1 MESNEKGLYF
11 SARIDTSRLQSDAEK
26 ASNILSNIDKQ
37 ASQESNRI
45 QELLSNVPVVN
56 IDIATNAPSTLSAI
70 AIAFEEIDKVT
81 DANKAAII
89 ELTAEYDRL
98 QEQKSIAEKAGNKDE
113 YIAIEK
119 ESEAIRANI
128 DLRKKINEETANL
141 ADNLLAI
148 EQNLQS
154 EATATQ
160 SAIESTNEALAVTD
174 NQASQTSNR
183 IKELLANVP
192 VVTLN
197 VETNA
202 PKTLDEIE
210 VAFLEVDQVV
220 DTNKAAIKELSIE
233 YDRLVAQK
241 NILSKTGTKDEY
253 LAIKKE
259 TEEVRAN
266 INLRKRAIEQAE
278 ATADSLLKVEQRLQK
293 EAEATQKASDKT
305 QSLRTQIKAL
315 SMQMAEFIA
324 NGGDEKSAEY
334 VKMTQEL
341 GRLMDIRGDIA
352 KQGSV
357 FANDE
362 AQIAGVIK
370 GIGGLTG
377 AFTAAQGA
385 MSLFVGENENLQK
398 VMLKV
403 QSLMSIT
410 MGLQQV
416 QQALNKDSEFR
427 LVTINGLKRWYNKVV
442 AEGNVLQATE
452 TAETIKNTAAK
463 EINTA
468 AEARNATAK
477 QASSNGSKEVI
488 AMQNLDTA
496 SKATNAAAAS
506 AGTVANFTLAGAFRA
521 VGAAIRA
528 IPVWGWI
535 AAAIGAIVAVVGT
548 LAAKANAAKKAAN
561 DAFNAAVKK
570 QEDFNK
576 AIADKV
582 SEQITIYNKLKRE
595 YTALGNNFKA
605 QKKYIKDNQ
614 DAFHSLGVAINGVND
629 ANKYLIQNSSSVV
642 AALMA
647 QAKAAA
653 AFDMLKEKQ
662 KELIQTQLKPLKVKN
677 IKPDYELEQ
686 DVDRFGNIILTKSKK
701 VKNSGYLSK
710 VLAEQKRVAKAKK
723 AEEDKKKKEMQDI
736 VKVAASATTEAEE
749 QFKKIGVKKY
759 DKNADKKTKSGKSD
773 AQKLAD
779 EMAER
784 AKLSKEYLK
793 RIAEQEKEDK
803 LDLRQKNIDLEK
815 DGFEKEK
822 KQIELNYDRLILSI
836 EKKRKE
842 MLSALEE
849 DKLREWKNKNPKA
862 TKEQEE
868 KYRLTLNLDTKN
880 LSAEQQNVL
889 KEFEKVAIE
898 SKEKAEKD
906 LQDKLLKEFE
916 TYQVQR
922 TRINEEYDKK
932 RKELDALPVDVA
944 TKEQAISALE
954 TKRKEALKRVNDE
967 EVSKLKETSS
977 LFVELFE
984 DAGEKSTKEIE
995 RTIAKTSELL
1005 SYLKNTSSEDITPNF
1020 GFTSEQ
1026 LKALKASPEKIQEIT
1041 KQFNG
1046 LKKEALKSNP
1056 FKQLASDVK
1065 ELFAKGD
1072 KDKGLEEKLKK
1083 VGRSAAA
1090 SAELIGGMANK
1101 LGDLFEAA
1109 GNENLAD
1116 MMRGVTDAM
1125 NSASN
1130 IAQGFAQGGIFGGV
1144 QAIASETIG
1153 WITKAFQAGREHAE
1167 ALKKIRQETIAQQR
1181 SYNLALHA
1189 QNLEFERAN
1198 TIFGNLDYKKAIN
1211 SVSAMKNAYS
1221 DYASAVEGT
1230 IEQQRKFSRLQVP
1243 KDPLGLM
1250 RFAQDLEVNK
1260 KLKGFGNDL
1269 KKAYAGLADI
1279 GIKTGHRKGG
1289 IFRKGR
1295 DIYGSLL
1302 DAYPELIDA
1311 SGKFNKTLAESI
1323 INTREFQDGGK
1334 ETLQYIVDLYNKAEE
1349 ASKQVKEYLTGIFG
1363 DLGNSMSDALV
1374 NAFKNGTSAAEDFNK
1389 SVQKMLESFGKQ
1401 MIFSTMFSGI
1411 IEQANTRM
1419 QDVMKDLTL
1428 NEESKF
1434 KEYVNILDTMT
1445 TGILSQ
1451 QGNYNNLMQRYQ
1463 EMAAKKGFNLFSDE
1477 ANRTGANKGI
1487 ATASQDSVNEL
1498 NGRMTA
1504 VQGHTY
1510 SISENTK
1517 ILVSNTTA
1525 LLKAVMHIESE
1536 TDGMRERL
1544 VKIESNSNQIKN
1556 SLNDIAIKGVKMV

>member
-37 ASQESNRI
+37 ASQEGNRI
-45 QELLSNVPVVN
+45 KELLSNVPVVN
-56 IDIATNAPSTLSAI
+56 IDIATNAPTTLSAV
-70 AIAFEEIDKVT
+70 AAAFDEIDRVT
-81 DANKAAII
+81 
-89 ELTAEYDRL
+89 
-98 QEQKSIAEKAGNKDE
+98 
-113 YIAIEK
+113 
-119 ESEAIRANI
+119 
-128 DLRKKINEETANL
+128 
-141 ADNLLAI
+141 
-148 EQNLQS
+148 
-154 EATATQ
+154 
-160 SAIESTNEALAVTD
+160 
-174 NQASQTSNR
+174 
-183 IKELLANVP
+183 
-192 VVTLN
+192 
-197 VETNA
+197 
-202 PKTLDEIE
+202 
-210 VAFLEVDQVV
+210 
-220 DTNKAAIKELSIE
+220 DTNKAAIRELSSE
-233 YDRLVAQK
+233 YERLSAKKNVVA
-241 NILSKTGTKDEY
+241 KTGTKDEY
-253 LAIKKE
+253 NAIKNE
-259 TEEVRAN
+259 TIAIREN
-266 INLRKRAIEQAE
+266 INLRQKVNEQA
-278 ATADSLLKVEQRLQK
+278 AVLADDLLKVEQKLQK
-293 EAEATQKASDKT
+293 EAEATQKASEKT

-995 RTIAKTSELL
+995 RIIAKTSELL
-1005 SYLKNTSSEDITPNF
+1005 SYLKNTSSEDITPKF
-1020 GFTSEQ
+1020 GFTAEQ
-1026 LKALKASPEKIQEIT
+1026 LKTLKASPEKLQELT

-1065 ELFAKGD
+1065 ELFSKDD

-1090 SAELIGGMANK
+1090 SAELIGGMTNK

-1153 WITKAFQAGREHAE
+1153 WMTKAFQAGREHAE

-1189 QNLEFERAN
+1189 QNLEFERAS

-1221 DYASAVEGT
+1221 DYASAIEGT
-1230 IEQQRKFSRLQVP
+1230 IEQQRKFSRLHIP

-1269 KKAYAGLADI
+1269 KKTFAGLADI

-1451 QGNYNNLMQRYQ
+1451 QGNYNALMQRYQ

>member
-37 ASQESNRI
+37 ASQEGNRI
-45 QELLSNVPVVN
+45 KELLSNVPVVN
-56 IDIATNAPSTLSAI
+56 IDIATNAPTTLSAV
-70 AIAFEEIDKVT
+70 AAAFDEIDRVT
-81 DANKAAII
+81 
-89 ELTAEYDRL
+89 
-98 QEQKSIAEKAGNKDE
+98 
-113 YIAIEK
+113 
-119 ESEAIRANI
+119 
-128 DLRKKINEETANL
+128 
-141 ADNLLAI
+141 
-148 EQNLQS
+148 
-154 EATATQ
+154 
-160 SAIESTNEALAVTD
+160 
-174 NQASQTSNR
+174 
-183 IKELLANVP
+183 
-192 VVTLN
+192 
-197 VETNA
+197 
-202 PKTLDEIE
+202 
-210 VAFLEVDQVV
+210 
-220 DTNKAAIKELSIE
+220 DTNKAAIRELSSE
-233 YDRLVAQK
+233 YERLSAKKNVVA
-241 NILSKTGTKDEY
+241 KTGTKDEY
-253 LAIKKE
+253 NAIKNE
-259 TEEVRAN
+259 TIAIREN
-266 INLRKRAIEQAE
+266 INLRQKVNEQA
-278 ATADSLLKVEQRLQK
+278 AVLADDLLKVEQKLQK
-293 EAEATQKASDKT
+293 EAEATQKASEKT

-427 LVTINGLKRWYNKVV
+427 LVTINGLKRWYNKIV

-535 AAAIGAIVAVVGT
+535 AAAIAAVVAVVGT

-570 QEDFNK
+570 QEEFNK

-701 VKNSGYLSK
+701 VKNSGYTQK
-710 VLAEQKRVAKAKK
+710 VLAEQQRAAKAKK
-723 AEEDKKKKEMQDI
+723 AEEDKKKKEMQDL
-736 VKVAASATTEAEE
+736 VKVASEAATEVEK
-749 QFKKIGVKKY
+749 QFKKVGVKKY

-793 RIAEQEKEDK
+793 RLAEQEKEDK
-803 LDLRQKNIDLEK
+803 LELRQKNIDLEK
-815 DGFEKEK
+815 DSFEKEK

-862 TKEQEE
+862 TKEEEE

-880 LSAEQQNVL
+880 LSAEQQNIL
-889 KEFEKVAIE
+889 KEYEKVAVE

-995 RTIAKTSELL
+995 RIIAKTSELL
-1005 SYLKNTSSEDITPNF
+1005 SYLKNTSSEDITPKF
-1020 GFTSEQ
+1020 GFTAEQ
-1026 LKALKASPEKIQEIT
+1026 LKTLKASPEKLQELT
-1041 KQFNG
+1041 KQLNG

-1065 ELFAKGD
+1065 ELFSKDD
-1072 KDKGLEEKLKK
+1072 KDKGLEERLKK

-1153 WITKAFQAGREHAE
+1153 WITKAFQAGKEHAE

-1211 SVSAMKNAYS
+1211 SVSTMRGAYS
-1221 DYASAVEGT
+1221 DYASAIEGT
-1230 IEQQRKFSRLQVP
+1230 IEQQRKFSRLHIP

-1269 KKAYAGLADI
+1269 KKTFAGLADI
-1279 GIKTGHRKGG
+1279 GIKTGHQKGG

-1451 QGNYNNLMQRYQ
+1451 QGNYNALMQRYQ

-1517 ILVSNTTA
+1517 ILVGNTTA

>member
-1 MESNEKGLYF
+1 METNEKGLFF
-11 SARIDTSRLQSDAEK
+11 SARIDTSRLQADAEK
-26 ASNILSNIDKQ
+26 ASGILSNIDKQ
-37 ASQESNRI
+37 ASQEGNKI
-45 QELLSNVPVVN
+45 KELLSNVPVVN
-56 IDIATNAPSTLSAI
+56 IDIATNAPTTLSAV
-70 AIAFEEIDKVT
+70 AAAFEEIDRVT
-81 DANKAAII
+81 
-89 ELTAEYDRL
+89 
-98 QEQKSIAEKAGNKDE
+98 
-113 YIAIEK
+113 
-119 ESEAIRANI
+119 
-128 DLRKKINEETANL
+128 
-141 ADNLLAI
+141 
-148 EQNLQS
+148 
-154 EATATQ
+154 
-160 SAIESTNEALAVTD
+160 
-174 NQASQTSNR
+174 
-183 IKELLANVP
+183 
-192 VVTLN
+192 
-197 VETNA
+197 
-202 PKTLDEIE
+202 
-210 VAFLEVDQVV
+210 
-220 DTNKAAIKELSIE
+220 DTNKAAIRELSSE
-233 YDRLVAQK
+233 YERLSAKKNVVA
-241 NILSKTGTKDEY
+241 KTGTKDEY
-253 LAIKKE
+253 NAIKNE
-259 TEEVRAN
+259 TIAIREN
-266 INLRKRAIEQAE
+266 INLRQKVNEQA
-278 ATADSLLKVEQRLQK
+278 AVLADDLLKVEQKLQK

-385 MSLFVGENENLQK
+385 ASLFVGENENLQK

-442 AEGNVLQATE
+442 AEGNVVQAVE

-535 AAAIGAIVAVVGT
+535 AAAIAAVVAVVGT

-582 SEQITIYNKLKRE
+582 SEQITLYNKLKRE

-653 AFDMLKEKQ
+653 AFDMLKDKQ
-662 KELIQTQLKPLKVKN
+662 KELIQIQLKPVKVKN
-677 IKPDYELEQ
+677 IRPEYELEQ
-686 DVDRFGNIILTKSKK
+686 DVDRFGNIFLKEGKK
-701 VKNSGYLSK
+701 VKNSGYTQK
-710 VLAEQKRVAKAKK
+710 VLAEQQRAAKAKK
-723 AEEDKKKKEMQDI
+723 AEEDKKKKEMQDL
-736 VKVAASATTEAEE
+736 VKVASEAATEVEK
-749 QFKKIGVKKY
+749 QFKKVGVKKY

-793 RIAEQEKEDK
+793 RVAEQEKEDK
-803 LDLRQKNIDLEK
+803 LELRQKNIDLEK
-815 DGFEKEK
+815 DSFEKEK
-822 KQIELNYDRLILSI
+822 KQIELNYDRLTLSI

-880 LSAEQQNVL
+880 LSSEQQNIL
-889 KEFEKVAIE
+889 KEYEKVAIE

-916 TYQVQR
+916 TYQIQR

-995 RTIAKTSELL
+995 RIIAKTSELL
-1005 SYLKNTSSEDITPNF
+1005 SYLKNTSSEDITPKF
-1020 GFTSEQ
+1020 GFTAEQ
-1026 LKALKASPEKIQEIT
+1026 LKTLKASPEKLQELT

-1065 ELFAKGD
+1065 ELFSKDD

-1090 SAELIGGMANK
+1090 SAELIGGMTNK

-1153 WITKAFQAGREHAE
+1153 WLTKAFQAGKEHAE

-1389 SVQKMLESFGKQ
+1389 SIQKMLESFGKQ

-1434 KEYVNILDTMT
+1434 KEYVNILDTMA

-1451 QGNYNNLMQRYQ
+1451 QGNYNALMQRYQ

>member
-1 MESNEKGLYF
+1 METNEKGLYF

-26 ASNILSNIDKQ
+26 ASGILSNIDKQ
-37 ASQESNRI
+37 ASQESNKI
-45 QELLSNVPVVN
+45 KELLANVPVVN
-56 IDIATNAPSTLSAI
+56 IDIATNAPTTLSAV
-70 AIAFEEIDKVT
+70 AAAFEEIDRVT
-81 DANKAAII
+81 
-89 ELTAEYDRL
+89 
-98 QEQKSIAEKAGNKDE
+98 
-113 YIAIEK
+113 
-119 ESEAIRANI
+119 
-128 DLRKKINEETANL
+128 
-141 ADNLLAI
+141 
-148 EQNLQS
+148 
-154 EATATQ
+154 
-160 SAIESTNEALAVTD
+160 
-174 NQASQTSNR
+174 
-183 IKELLANVP
+183 
-192 VVTLN
+192 
-197 VETNA
+197 
-202 PKTLDEIE
+202 
-210 VAFLEVDQVV
+210 
-220 DTNKAAIKELSIE
+220 DTNKAAIRELSSE
-233 YDRLVAQK
+233 YERLSAKKNVVA
-241 NILSKTGTKDEY
+241 KTGTKDEY
-253 LAIKKE
+253 NAIKNE
-259 TEEVRAN
+259 TIAIREN
-266 INLRKRAIEQAE
+266 INLRQKVNEQA
-278 ATADSLLKVEQRLQK
+278 AVLADNLLKVEQKLQK
-293 EAEATQKASDKT
+293 EAEATQKASEKT
-305 QSLRTQIKAL
+305 QTLRTQIKAL
-315 SMQMAEFIA
+315 SMQMAEFVA

-385 MSLFVGENENLQK
+385 ASLFVGENENLQK

-442 AEGNVLQATE
+442 AEGNTLQAVE

-535 AAAIGAIVAVVGT
+535 AAAIAAVVAVVGT

-582 SEQITIYNKLKRE
+582 SEQITLYNKLKRE

-662 KELIQTQLKPLKVKN
+662 KELIQIQLKPVKVKN
-677 IKPDYELEQ
+677 IRPEYELEQ
-686 DVDRFGNIILTKSKK
+686 DVDRFGNVFLTEGKK
-701 VKNSGYLSK
+701 VKNSGYTQK
-710 VLAEQKRVAKAKK
+710 VIAEQQRAAKAKK
-723 AEEDKKKKEMQDI
+723 AEEDKKKKEMQDL
-736 VKVAASATTEAEE
+736 VKVAADAATEVEK
-749 QFKKIGVKKY
+749 QFKKVGVKKY

-803 LDLRQKNIDLEK
+803 LELRQKNIDIEK

-868 KYRLTLNLDTKN
+868 KYRLTLKLDTNN
-880 LSAEQQNVL
+880 LSAEQQNIL
-889 KEFEKVAIE
+889 KEYEKVAIE

-916 TYQVQR
+916 TYQIQR

-995 RTIAKTSELL
+995 RIIAKTSELL
-1005 SYLKNTSSEDITPNF
+1005 SYLKNTSSEDITPKF
-1020 GFTSEQ
+1020 GFTAEQ
-1026 LKALKASPEKIQEIT
+1026 LKTLKASPEKLQELT
-1041 KQFNG
+1041 KQLNG

-1153 WITKAFQAGREHAE
+1153 WLTKAFQAGREHAE

-1269 KKAYAGLADI
+1269 KKTFAGLADI
-1279 GIKTGHRKGG
+1279 GVKTGHRKGG

-1451 QGNYNNLMQRYQ
+1451 QGNYNALMQRYQ
-1463 EMAAKKGFNLFSDE
+1463 EMAAKKGFNLFSDD
-1477 ANRTGANKGI
+1477 ATRTGANKGI

-1504 VQGHTY
+1504 VQSHTY

-1517 ILVSNTTA
+1517 ILVGNTTA

-1536 TDGMRERL
+1536 TDGMRDRL

>member
-1 MESNEKGLYF
+1 METNEKGLYF
-11 SARIDTSRLQSDAEK
+11 SARIDTSRLQADAEK
-26 ASNILSNIDKQ
+26 ASGILSNIDKQ
-37 ASQESNRI
+37 ASQEGNKI
-45 QELLSNVPVVN
+45 KELLSNVPVVN
-56 IDIATNAPSTLSAI
+56 IDIATNAPTTLSAV
-70 AIAFEEIDKVT
+70 AAAFEEIDRVT
-81 DANKAAII
+81 
-89 ELTAEYDRL
+89 
-98 QEQKSIAEKAGNKDE
+98 
-113 YIAIEK
+113 
-119 ESEAIRANI
+119 
-128 DLRKKINEETANL
+128 
-141 ADNLLAI
+141 
-148 EQNLQS
+148 
-154 EATATQ
+154 
-160 SAIESTNEALAVTD
+160 
-174 NQASQTSNR
+174 
-183 IKELLANVP
+183 
-192 VVTLN
+192 
-197 VETNA
+197 
-202 PKTLDEIE
+202 
-210 VAFLEVDQVV
+210 
-220 DTNKAAIKELSIE
+220 DTNKAAIRELSSE
-233 YDRLVAQK
+233 YERLSAKKNAVA
-241 NILSKTGTKDEY
+241 KTGTKEEY
-253 LAIKKE
+253 NAIKNE
-259 TEEVRAN
+259 TIAIREN
-266 INLRKRAIEQAE
+266 INLRQKVNEQA
-278 ATADSLLKVEQRLQK
+278 AVLADDLLKVEQKLQK

-385 MSLFVGENENLQK
+385 ASLFVGENENLQK

-535 AAAIGAIVAVVGT
+535 AAAIAAVVAVVGT

-582 SEQITIYNKLKRE
+582 SEQITLYNKLKRE

-759 DKNADKKTKSGKSD
+759 DRNADKKTKSGKSD

-793 RIAEQEKEDK
+793 RVAEQEKEDK
-803 LDLRQKNIDLEK
+803 LELRQKNIDLEK

-849 DKLREWKNKNPKA
+849 DKLREWRNKNPKA

-880 LSAEQQNVL
+880 LSAEQQNIL
-889 KEFEKVAIE
+889 KEFEKVATE
-898 SKEKAEKD
+898 SKENAEKD
-906 LQDKLLKEFE
+906 LQNKLLKEFE

-995 RTIAKTSELL
+995 RIIAKTSELL
-1005 SYLKNTSSEDITPNF
+1005 SYLKNTSSEDITPKF
-1020 GFTSEQ
+1020 GFTAEQ
-1026 LKALKASPEKIQEIT
+1026 LKTLKASPEKLQELT

-1065 ELFAKGD
+1065 ELFSKDD

-1144 QAIASETIG
+1144 QAIASEAIG
-1153 WITKAFQAGREHAE
+1153 WMTKAFQAGREHAE

-1221 DYASAVEGT
+1221 DYASAIEGT
-1230 IEQQRKFSRLQVP
+1230 IAQQRKFSRLQVP

-1269 KKAYAGLADI
+1269 KKTYAGLADI

>member
-1 MESNEKGLYF
+1 METNEKGLYF
-11 SARIDTSRLQSDAEK
+11 SARIDTSRLQADAEK
-26 ASNILSNIDKQ
+26 ASSILSNIDKQ
-37 ASQESNRI
+37 ASQEGNKI
-45 QELLSNVPVVN
+45 KELLSNVPVVN
-56 IDIATNAPSTLSAI
+56 IDIATNAPTTLSAV
-70 AIAFEEIDKVT
+70 AAAFEEIDRVT
-81 DANKAAII
+81 
-89 ELTAEYDRL
+89 
-98 QEQKSIAEKAGNKDE
+98 
-113 YIAIEK
+113 
-119 ESEAIRANI
+119 
-128 DLRKKINEETANL
+128 
-141 ADNLLAI
+141 
-148 EQNLQS
+148 
-154 EATATQ
+154 
-160 SAIESTNEALAVTD
+160 
-174 NQASQTSNR
+174 
-183 IKELLANVP
+183 
-192 VVTLN
+192 
-197 VETNA
+197 
-202 PKTLDEIE
+202 
-210 VAFLEVDQVV
+210 
-220 DTNKAAIKELSIE
+220 DTNKAAIRELSSE
-233 YDRLVAQK
+233 YERLSAKKNVVA
-241 NILSKTGTKDEY
+241 KTGTKDEY
-253 LAIKKE
+253 NAIKNE
-259 TEEVRAN
+259 TIAIREN
-266 INLRKRAIEQAE
+266 INLRQKVNEQA
-278 ATADSLLKVEQRLQK
+278 AVLADDLLKVEQKLQK

-385 MSLFVGENENLQK
+385 ASLFVGENENLQK

-442 AEGNVLQATE
+442 AEGNTLQAVE

-535 AAAIGAIVAVVGT
+535 AAAIAAVVAVVGT

-582 SEQITIYNKLKRE
+582 SEQITLYNKLKRE

-662 KELIQTQLKPLKVKN
+662 KSLIQTQLKPLKVKN
-677 IKPDYELEQ
+677 IRPEYELEQ
-686 DVDRFGNIILTKSKK
+686 DVDKFGNIILKESNKPK
-701 VKNSGYLSK
+701 DSGYLQK
-710 VLAEQKRVAKAKK
+710 VLAEQQRVAKAKK
-723 AEEDKKKKEMQDI
+723 TEEDKLKKEMQDL

-749 QFKKIGVKKY
+749 QLKKVGVKKY
-759 DKNADKKTKSGKSD
+759 DKNADKKAKSGKSD
-773 AQKLAD
+773 VQKLAD
-779 EMAER
+779 EMTER
-784 AKLSKEYLK
+784 AKLSREYLK
-793 RIAEQEKEDK
+793 RVAEQEKEDK
-803 LDLRQKNIDLEK
+803 LELRQKNIDLEK
-815 DGFEKEK
+815 DSFEKEK

-868 KYRLTLNLDTKN
+868 KFRLTLKLDTNN
-880 LSAEQQNVL
+880 LSAEQQNIL
-889 KEFEKVAIE
+889 KEYEKVAIE

-916 TYQVQR
+916 TYQIQR
-922 TRINEEYDKK
+922 TRINDEYDKK
-932 RKELDALPVDVA
+932 RKELDALPVDVE
-944 TKEQAISALE
+944 TKEQAISAIE

-995 RTIAKTSELL
+995 RIIAKTSELL
-1005 SYLKNTSSEDITPNF
+1005 SYLKNTSSEDITPKF
-1020 GFTSEQ
+1020 GFTAEQ
-1026 LKALKASPEKIQEIT
+1026 LKTLKASPEKLQELT

-1065 ELFAKGD
+1065 ELFSKDD

-1189 QNLEFERAN
+1189 QNLEFERAS
-1198 TIFGNLDYKKAIN
+1198 TIFGSLDYKKAIN

-1230 IEQQRKFSRLQVP
+1230 IDQQRKFSRLHIP

-1401 MIFSTMFSGI
+1401 MIFSTMFSGV

-1451 QGNYNNLMQRYQ
+1451 QGNYNALMQRYQ
-1463 EMAAKKGFNLFSDE
+1463 EMAAKKGFNLFSDD
-1477 ANRTGANKGI
+1477 ATRTGANKGI

-1517 ILVSNTTA
+1517 ILVGNTTA

-1544 VKIESNSNQIKN
+1544 VEIENNSNQIKN

>member
-89 ELTAEYDRL
+89 ELTAEYDKL
-98 QEQKSIAEKAGNKDE
+98 QEQKSIAEKAGNKDGV
-113 YIAIEK
+113 IAIEK
-119 ESEAIRANI
+119 ESEAIRENI

-154 EATATQ
+154 EATETQ

-174 NQASQTSNR
+174 KQASQTSNR

-220 DTNKAAIKELSIE
+220 DANKAAIKELSIE

-241 NILSKTGTKDEY
+241 NIVAKTGTKDEY

-293 EAEATQKASDKT
+293 EANATQKASEKT
-305 QSLRTQIKAL
+305 QTLRTQIKAL
-315 SMQMAEFIA
+315 SMQMAEFVA

-442 AEGNVLQATE
+442 AEGNTLQAVE

-535 AAAIGAIVAVVGT
+535 AAAIAAVVAVVGT

-582 SEQITIYNKLKRE
+582 SEQITLYNKLKRE

-653 AFDMLKEKQ
+653 AFDMLKDKQ
-662 KELIQTQLKPLKVKN
+662 KELIQIQLKPLKVKN
-677 IKPDYELEQ
+677 IKPEYELEQ
-686 DVDRFGNIILTKSKK
+686 DVDRFGNIILTKGKE

-710 VLAEQKRVAKAKK
+710 VLAEQQRAAKAKK
-723 AEEDKKKKEMQDI
+723 AEEDKKKKEMQDL
-736 VKVAASATTEAEE
+736 VKVAADAATEVEK
-749 QFKKIGVKKY
+749 QFKKVGVKKY
-759 DKNADKKTKSGKSD
+759 DKDADKKTKSGKSD

-793 RIAEQEKEDK
+793 RLAEQEKEDK
-803 LDLRQKNIDLEK
+803 LELRQKNIDLEK

-822 KQIELNYDRLILSI
+822 KQIELNYDRLTLSI

-868 KYRLTLNLDTKN
+868 KYRLTLKLDTNN
-880 LSAEQQNVL
+880 LSAEQQNIL
-889 KEFEKVAIE
+889 KEYEKVAIE

-995 RTIAKTSELL
+995 RIIAKTSELL
-1005 SYLKNTSSEDITPNF
+1005 SYLKNTSSEDITPKF
-1020 GFTSEQ
+1020 GFTAEQ
-1026 LKALKASPEKIQEIT
+1026 LKTLKASPEKLQELT
-1041 KQFNG
+1041 KQLNG

-1056 FKQLASDVK
+1056 FKQFASDVK

-1072 KDKGLEEKLKK
+1072 KDKGLEEKLKR

-1090 SAELIGGMANK
+1090 SADLIGGMANK

-1116 MMRGVTDAM
+1116 MMRGVSDAM

-1211 SVSAMKNAYS
+1211 SVSAMRSAYS
-1221 DYASAVEGT
+1221 DYASAIEGT

-1451 QGNYNNLMQRYQ
+1451 QGNYNALMQRYQ

-1477 ANRTGANKGI
+1477 ANRTGSSKGI

-1517 ILVSNTTA
+1517 ILVGNTTA

-1544 VKIESNSNQIKN
+1544 VKIENNSNQIKN

>member
-1 MESNEKGLYF
+1 MESNENGLYF
-11 SARIDTSRLQSDAEK
+11 SARIDTSRLQADAEK
-26 ASNILSNIDKQ
+26 ASGILSNIDKQ
-37 ASQESNRI
+37 ASQEGNKI
-45 QELLSNVPVVN
+45 KELFSNVPVVT
-56 IDIATNAPSTLSAI
+56 IDIATNAPTTLSAV
-70 AIAFEEIDKVT
+70 AAAFEEIDRVT
-81 DANKAAII
+81 DTNKAAIR
-89 ELTAEYDRL
+89 ELTAEYDKL
-98 QEQKSIAEKAGNKDE
+98 F
-113 YIAIEK
+113 
-119 ESEAIRANI
+119 
-128 DLRKKINEETANL
+128 T
-141 ADNLLAI
+141 
-148 EQNLQS
+148 
-154 EATATQ
+154 
-160 SAIESTNEALAVTD
+160 
-174 NQASQTSNR
+174 
-183 IKELLANVP
+183 
-192 VVTLN
+192 
-197 VETNA
+197 
-202 PKTLDEIE
+202 
-210 VAFLEVDQVV
+210 
-220 DTNKAAIKELSIE
+220 
-233 YDRLVAQK
+233 QK
-241 NILSKTGTKDEY
+241 NIASKTGTKDEY
-253 LAIKKE
+253 IAIQKEMVAIK
-259 TEEVRAN
+259 AN
-266 INLRKRAIEQAE
+266 IKLREQVNKEAE
-278 ATADSLLKVEQRLQK
+278 VTADELLKVEQRLQK
-293 EAEATQKASDKT
+293 EAEAAQKASEKT

-370 GIGGLTG
+370 GVGGLTG

-442 AEGNVLQATE
+442 AEGNVVQATE

-477 QASSNGSKEVI
+477 QASSSGSKEVI

-535 AAAIGAIVAVVGT
+535 AAAIAAVVAVVGT
-548 LAAKANAAKKAAN
+548 LAAKASAAKKAAN

-582 SEQITIYNKLKRE
+582 SEQITLYNKLKRE

-653 AFDMLKEKQ
+653 AFDMLKDKQ
-662 KELIQTQLKPLKVKN
+662 KELIQIQLKPVKVKN
-677 IKPDYELEQ
+677 IRPEYELEQ
-686 DVDRFGNIILTKSKK
+686 DVDRFGNIFLKEGKK
-701 VKNSGYLSK
+701 VKNSGYTQK
-710 VLAEQKRVAKAKK
+710 VLAEQQRAAKAKK
-723 AEEDKKKKEMQDI
+723 AEEDKKKKEMQDL
-736 VKVAASATTEAEE
+736 VKVASEAATEVEK
-749 QFKKIGVKKY
+749 QFKKVGVKKY

-793 RIAEQEKEDK
+793 RLAEQEKEDK
-803 LDLRQKNIDLEK
+803 LELRQKNIDLEK

-880 LSAEQQNVL
+880 LSAEQQNIL
-889 KEFEKVAIE
+889 KEYEKVAVE

-995 RTIAKTSELL
+995 RIIAKTSELL
-1005 SYLKNTSSEDITPNF
+1005 SYLKNTSSEDITPKF
-1020 GFTSEQ
+1020 GFTAEQ
-1026 LKALKASPEKIQEIT
+1026 LKTLKASPEKIQEIT

-1065 ELFAKGD
+1065 ELFSKDD

-1090 SAELIGGMANK
+1090 SAELIGGMTNK

-1153 WITKAFQAGREHAE
+1153 WITKAFQAGKEHAE

-1269 KKAYAGLADI
+1269 KKTFAGLADI
-1279 GIKTGHRKGG
+1279 SIKTGHRKGG

-1463 EMAAKKGFNLFSDE
+1463 EMAAKKGFNLFSDD
-1477 ANRTGANKGI
+1477 ATRTGANKGI

-1517 ILVSNTTA
+1517 ILVGNTTA

>member
-1 MESNEKGLYF
+1 METNEKGLFF
-11 SARIDTSRLQSDAEK
+11 SARIDTSRLQADAEK
-26 ASNILSNIDKQ
+26 ASGILSNIDKQ
-37 ASQESNRI
+37 ASQEGNKI
-45 QELLSNVPVVN
+45 KELLSNVPVVN
-56 IDIATNAPSTLSAI
+56 IDIATNAPTTLSAV
-70 AIAFEEIDKVT
+70 AAAFEEIDRVT
-81 DANKAAII
+81 
-89 ELTAEYDRL
+89 
-98 QEQKSIAEKAGNKDE
+98 
-113 YIAIEK
+113 
-119 ESEAIRANI
+119 
-128 DLRKKINEETANL
+128 
-141 ADNLLAI
+141 
-148 EQNLQS
+148 
-154 EATATQ
+154 
-160 SAIESTNEALAVTD
+160 
-174 NQASQTSNR
+174 
-183 IKELLANVP
+183 
-192 VVTLN
+192 
-197 VETNA
+197 
-202 PKTLDEIE
+202 
-210 VAFLEVDQVV
+210 
-220 DTNKAAIKELSIE
+220 DTNKAAIRELSSE
-233 YDRLVAQK
+233 YERLSAKKNVVA
-241 NILSKTGTKDEY
+241 KTGTKEEY
-253 LAIKKE
+253 NAIKNE
-259 TEEVRAN
+259 TIAIREN
-266 INLRKRAIEQAE
+266 INLRQKVNEQA
-278 ATADSLLKVEQRLQK
+278 AVLADDLLKVEQKLQK

-315 SMQMAEFIA
+315 SMQMAEFVA

-385 MSLFVGENENLQK
+385 ASLFVGENENLQK

-442 AEGNVLQATE
+442 AEGNTLQAVE

-535 AAAIGAIVAVVGT
+535 AAAIAAVVAVVGT
-548 LAAKANAAKKAAN
+548 LASKANAAKKAAN

-582 SEQITIYNKLKRE
+582 SEQITLYNKLKRE

-662 KELIQTQLKPLKVKN
+662 KELIQTQLKPVKVKN
-677 IKPDYELEQ
+677 IKPEYELEQ
-686 DVDRFGNIILTKSKK
+686 DVDRFGNIILTKGKK
-701 VKNSGYLSK
+701 VKNSGYLPK
-710 VLAEQKRVAKAKK
+710 VLAEQQRAAKAKK

-736 VKVAASATTEAEE
+736 VKVAASATAEAEE

-793 RIAEQEKEDK
+793 RLAEQEKEDK

-815 DGFEKEK
+815 DGFDKEK

-849 DKLREWKNKNPKA
+849 DKLREWRNKNPKA

-868 KYRLTLNLDTKN
+868 KYRLTLKLDTKN
-880 LSAEQQNVL
+880 LSAEQQNIL
-889 KEFEKVAIE
+889 KEYEKVATE

-995 RTIAKTSELL
+995 RIIAKTSELL
-1005 SYLKNTSSEDITPNF
+1005 SYLKNTSSEDITPKF
-1020 GFTSEQ
+1020 GFTAEQ
-1026 LKALKASPEKIQEIT
+1026 LKSLKDSPEKIQEIT
-1041 KQFNG
+1041 KQFNS

-1109 GNENLAD
+1109 GNEDLAD

-1463 EMAAKKGFNLFSDE
+1463 EMAAKKGFNLFSDD
-1477 ANRTGANKGI
+1477 ATRTGANKGI

-1517 ILVSNTTA
+1517 ILVGNTTA

>member
-1 MESNEKGLYF
+1 METNEKGLYF

-26 ASNILSNIDKQ
+26 ASGILSNIDKQ
-37 ASQESNRI
+37 ASQESNKI
-45 QELLSNVPVVN
+45 KELLSNVPVVN
-56 IDIATNAPSTLSAI
+56 IDIATNAPSTLSAV
-70 AIAFEEIDKVT
+70 AAAFEEIDRVT
-81 DANKAAII
+81 
-89 ELTAEYDRL
+89 
-98 QEQKSIAEKAGNKDE
+98 
-113 YIAIEK
+113 
-119 ESEAIRANI
+119 
-128 DLRKKINEETANL
+128 
-141 ADNLLAI
+141 
-148 EQNLQS
+148 
-154 EATATQ
+154 
-160 SAIESTNEALAVTD
+160 
-174 NQASQTSNR
+174 
-183 IKELLANVP
+183 
-192 VVTLN
+192 
-197 VETNA
+197 
-202 PKTLDEIE
+202 
-210 VAFLEVDQVV
+210 
-220 DTNKAAIKELSIE
+220 DTNKAAIRELSSE
-233 YDRLVAQK
+233 YERLSAKKNVVA
-241 NILSKTGTKDEY
+241 KTGTKDEY
-253 LAIKKE
+253 NAIKNE
-259 TEEVRAN
+259 TIAIREN
-266 INLRKRAIEQAE
+266 INLRQKVNEQA
-278 ATADSLLKVEQRLQK
+278 AVLADDLLKVEQKLQK

-385 MSLFVGENENLQK
+385 ASLFVGENENLQK

-442 AEGNVLQATE
+442 AEGNTLQAVE

-488 AMQNLDTA
+488 AIQNLDTA

-535 AAAIGAIVAVVGT
+535 AAALAAIVGVVGT
-548 LAAKANAAKKAAN
+548 MIAKANAAKKAAN

-570 QEDFNK
+570 QEEFNK

-582 SEQITIYNKLKRE
+582 ADQITIYNKLKRE
-595 YTALGNNFKA
+595 YTSLGNNFKA

-653 AFDMLKEKQ
+653 AFDMLKDKQ
-662 KELIQTQLKPLKVKN
+662 KELIQIQLKPVKVKN
-677 IKPDYELEQ
+677 IRPEYELEQ
-686 DVDRFGNIILTKSKK
+686 DVDRFGNIFLKEGKK
-701 VKNSGYLSK
+701 VKNSGYTQK
-710 VLAEQKRVAKAKK
+710 VLAEQQRAAKAKK
-723 AEEDKKKKEMQDI
+723 AEEDKKKKEMQDL
-736 VKVAASATTEAEE
+736 VKVAASAATEVEE

-759 DKNADKKTKSGKSD
+759 DKNADKKTKSGKSE

-784 AKLSKEYLK
+784 AKLSREYLK
-793 RIAEQEKEDK
+793 RVAEQEKEDK
-803 LDLRQKNIDLEK
+803 LELRQKNIDLEK

-868 KYRLTLNLDTKN
+868 KFRLTLKLDTNN
-880 LSAEQQNVL
+880 LSAEQQNIL
-889 KEFEKVAIE
+889 KEYEKVAIE

-995 RTIAKTSELL
+995 RIIAKTSELL

-1065 ELFAKGD
+1065 ELFSKDD

-1153 WITKAFQAGREHAE
+1153 WITKAFQAGKEHAE

-1243 KDPLGLM
+1243 KDPIGLM

-1477 ANRTGANKGI
+1477 ANRTGSNKGI

-1517 ILVSNTTA
+1517 ILVGNTTA

-1544 VKIESNSNQIKN
+1544 VKIENNSNQIKN

>member
-1 MESNEKGLYF
+1 MESNENGLYF
-11 SARIDTSRLQSDAEK
+11 SARIDTSRLQADAEK
-26 ASNILSNIDKQ
+26 ASGILSNIDKQ
-37 ASQESNRI
+37 ASQEGNKI
-45 QELLSNVPVVN
+45 KELFSNVPVVT
-56 IDIATNAPSTLSAI
+56 IDIATNAPTTLSAV
-70 AIAFEEIDKVT
+70 AAAFEEIDRVT
-81 DANKAAII
+81 DTNKAAIR
-89 ELTAEYDRL
+89 ELTAEYDKL
-98 QEQKSIAEKAGNKDE
+98 FTQKNIASKAGTKDE
-113 YIAIEK
+113 YIAIQK
-119 ESEAIRANI
+119 EMVAIKANI
-128 DLRKKINEETANL
+128 KLREKVNK
-141 ADNLLAI
+141 
-148 EQNLQS
+148 
-154 EATATQ
+154 EA
-160 SAIESTNEALAVTD
+160 
-174 NQASQTSNR
+174 
-183 IKELLANVP
+183 
-192 VVTLN
+192 
-197 VETNA
+197 
-202 PKTLDEIE
+202 E
-210 VAFLEVDQVV
+210 V
-220 DTNKAAIKELSIE
+220 
-233 YDRLVAQK
+233 
-241 NILSKTGTKDEY
+241 
-253 LAIKKE
+253 
-259 TEEVRAN
+259 
-266 INLRKRAIEQAE
+266 
-278 ATADSLLKVEQRLQK
+278 TADELLKVEQRLQK
-293 EAEATQKASDKT
+293 EAEATQKASNKT

-315 SMQMAEFIA
+315 SMQMAEFVA

-362 AQIAGVIK
+362 AQISGVIK

-385 MSLFVGENENLQK
+385 ASLFVGENENLQK

-442 AEGNVLQATE
+442 AEGNTLQAVE
-452 TAETIKNTAAK
+452 TAETIKNTVAK
-463 EINTA
+463 EVNTA

-488 AMQNLDTA
+488 AMQNLDTV
-496 SKATNAAAAS
+496 SKATNTAAAS

-535 AAAIGAIVAVVGT
+535 AAAIAAVVAVVGT
-548 LAAKANAAKKAAN
+548 LASKANAAKKAAN

-570 QEDFNK
+570 QEEFNK

-614 DAFHSLGVAINGVND
+614 DAFHALGVAINGVND

-662 KELIQTQLKPLKVKN
+662 KELIQIQLKPLKVKN
-677 IKPDYELEQ
+677 IRPEYELEQ
-686 DVDRFGNIILTKSKK
+686 DVDKFGNIILKESNKPK
-701 VKNSGYLSK
+701 DSGYLPK
-710 VLAEQKRVAKAKK
+710 VLAEQQRAAKAKK
-723 AEEDKKKKEMQDI
+723 AEEDKKKKEMQDL
-736 VKVAASATTEAEE
+736 VKVAADAATEVEK
-749 QFKKIGVKKY
+749 QFKKVGVKKY

-773 AQKLAD
+773 AQKIAD
-779 EMAER
+779 EMTER

-793 RIAEQEKEDK
+793 RLAEQEKEDK
-803 LDLRQKNIDLEK
+803 LELRQKNIDLEK
-815 DGFEKEK
+815 DSFEKEK
-822 KQIELNYDRLILSI
+822 KQIELNYDRLTLSI

-849 DKLREWKNKNPKA
+849 DKLRKWKNKNPKA

-880 LSAEQQNVL
+880 LSPEQQNIL
-889 KEFEKVAIE
+889 KEYEKVATE
-898 SKEKAEKD
+898 SKEKAERD

-916 TYQVQR
+916 SYQIQR

-932 RKELDALPVDVA
+932 RREIDALPVDVT

-995 RTIAKTSELL
+995 RIIAKTSELL
-1005 SYLKNTSSEDITPNF
+1005 SYLKNTSSEDITPKF

-1026 LKALKASPEKIQEIT
+1026 LKSLKDSPEKIQEIT
-1041 KQFNG
+1041 KQLNG
-1046 LKKEALKSNP
+1046 LKKASLKSNP
-1056 FKQLASDVK
+1056 FNQLASDVK
-1065 ELFAKGD
+1065 ELFSKGD

-1083 VGRSAAA
+1083 VGRSAAE
-1090 SAELIGGMANK
+1090 SAELIGGMTSK
-1101 LGDLFEAA
+1101 LSDMFEAA
-1109 GNENLAD
+1109 GNEDLAD
-1116 MMRGVTDAM
+1116 MMSGVTDAM

-1130 IAQGFAQGGIFGGV
+1130 IAQGFATGGVFGGV
-1144 QAIASETIG
+1144 QAIASEAIG
-1153 WITKAFQAGREHAE
+1153 WMTKAFQAGKEHAE

-1198 TIFGNLDYKKAIN
+1198 TIFGNLDYRKAKN
-1211 SVSAMKNAYS
+1211 AVSVMKNAYA
-1221 DYASAVEGT
+1221 DVANAITGT
-1230 IEQQRKFSRLQVP
+1230 IEQQRKFSRLQIP
-1243 KDPLGLM
+1243 RDPLGLM
-1250 RFAQDLEVNK
+1250 RFAKDLEVNK

-1269 KKAYAGLADI
+1269 KKTFAGLADI
-1279 GIKTGHRKGG
+1279 SIKTGHQKGG
-1289 IFRKGR
+1289 WFKKGR

-1323 INTREFQDGGK
+1323 INTKEFQDGGK
-1334 ETLQYIVDLYNKAEE
+1334 ESLQYIVDLYNKAEE
-1349 ASKQVKEYLTGIFG
+1349 ASKQVKDYLTGIFG

>member
-1 MESNEKGLYF
+1 METNEKGLYF
-11 SARIDTSRLQSDAEK
+11 SARIDTSRLQADAEK
-26 ASNILSNIDKQ
+26 ASGILSNIDKQ
-37 ASQESNRI
+37 ASQEGNKI
-45 QELLSNVPVVN
+45 KELLSNVPVVN
-56 IDIATNAPSTLSAI
+56 IDIATNAPTTLSAV
-70 AIAFEEIDKVT
+70 AAAFEEIDRVT
-81 DANKAAII
+81 
-89 ELTAEYDRL
+89 
-98 QEQKSIAEKAGNKDE
+98 
-113 YIAIEK
+113 
-119 ESEAIRANI
+119 
-128 DLRKKINEETANL
+128 
-141 ADNLLAI
+141 
-148 EQNLQS
+148 
-154 EATATQ
+154 
-160 SAIESTNEALAVTD
+160 
-174 NQASQTSNR
+174 
-183 IKELLANVP
+183 
-192 VVTLN
+192 
-197 VETNA
+197 
-202 PKTLDEIE
+202 
-210 VAFLEVDQVV
+210 
-220 DTNKAAIKELSIE
+220 DTNKAAIRELSSE
-233 YDRLVAQK
+233 YERLSAKKNVVA
-241 NILSKTGTKDEY
+241 KTGTKEEY
-253 LAIKKE
+253 NAIKNE
-259 TEEVRAN
+259 TIAIREN
-266 INLRKRAIEQAE
+266 INLRQKVNEQA
-278 ATADSLLKVEQRLQK
+278 AVLADDLLKVEQRLQK
-293 EAEATQKASDKT
+293 EAEATQKASEKT

-370 GIGGLTG
+370 GVGGLTG

-442 AEGNVLQATE
+442 AEGNTLQAVE

-477 QASSNGSKEVI
+477 QASSNGSKEII

-535 AAAIGAIVAVVGT
+535 AAAIAAVVAVVGT

-582 SEQITIYNKLKRE
+582 SEQITLYNKLKRE

-662 KELIQTQLKPLKVKN
+662 KELIQIQLKPVKVKN
-677 IKPDYELEQ
+677 IRPEYELEQ
-686 DVDRFGNIILTKSKK
+686 DVDRFGNVFLTEGKK
-701 VKNSGYLSK
+701 VKNSGYTQK
-710 VLAEQKRVAKAKK
+710 VLAEQQRAAKAKK
-723 AEEDKKKKEMQDI
+723 AEEDKKKKEMQDL
-736 VKVAASATTEAEE
+736 VKVASEAATEVEK
-749 QFKKIGVKKY
+749 QFKKVGVKKY

-793 RIAEQEKEDK
+793 RLAEQEKEDK
-803 LDLRQKNIDLEK
+803 LELRQKNIDLEK
-815 DGFEKEK
+815 DSFEKEK

-862 TKEQEE
+862 TKEEEE

-880 LSAEQQNVL
+880 LSAEQQNIL
-889 KEFEKVAIE
+889 KEYEKVAVE

-995 RTIAKTSELL
+995 RIIAKTSELL
-1005 SYLKNTSSEDITPNF
+1005 SYLKNTSSEDITPKF
-1020 GFTSEQ
+1020 GFTAEQ
-1026 LKALKASPEKIQEIT
+1026 LKTLKASPEKLQELT
-1041 KQFNG
+1041 KQLNG

-1065 ELFAKGD
+1065 ELFSKDD

-1153 WITKAFQAGREHAE
+1153 WITRAFQAGREHAE

-1211 SVSAMKNAYS
+1211 SVSAMKNTYS
-1221 DYASAVEGT
+1221 DYASAIEGT
-1230 IEQQRKFSRLQVP
+1230 IKQQRKFSRLQVP

-1269 KKAYAGLADI
+1269 KKTFAGLADI

-1349 ASKQVKEYLTGIFG
+1349 ASKQVKDYLTGIFG

-1463 EMAAKKGFNLFSDE
+1463 EMAAKKGFNLFSDD
-1477 ANRTGANKGI
+1477 ATRTGANKGI

-1517 ILVSNTTA
+1517 ILVGNTTA

>member
-37 ASQESNRI
+37 ASQEGNRI
-45 QELLSNVPVVN
+45 KELLSNVPVVN
-56 IDIATNAPSTLSAI
+56 IDIATNAPTTLSAV
-70 AIAFEEIDKVT
+70 AAAFEEIDRVT
-81 DANKAAII
+81 
-89 ELTAEYDRL
+89 
-98 QEQKSIAEKAGNKDE
+98 
-113 YIAIEK
+113 
-119 ESEAIRANI
+119 
-128 DLRKKINEETANL
+128 
-141 ADNLLAI
+141 
-148 EQNLQS
+148 
-154 EATATQ
+154 
-160 SAIESTNEALAVTD
+160 
-174 NQASQTSNR
+174 
-183 IKELLANVP
+183 
-192 VVTLN
+192 
-197 VETNA
+197 
-202 PKTLDEIE
+202 
-210 VAFLEVDQVV
+210 
-220 DTNKAAIKELSIE
+220 DTNKAAIRELSSE
-233 YDRLVAQK
+233 YERLSAKKNVVA
-241 NILSKTGTKDEY
+241 KTGTKEEY
-253 LAIKKE
+253 NAIKNE
-259 TEEVRAN
+259 TIAIREN
-266 INLRKRAIEQAE
+266 INLRQKVNEQA
-278 ATADSLLKVEQRLQK
+278 AVLADDLLKVEQKLQK
-293 EAEATQKASDKT
+293 EAEATQKVSDKT

-385 MSLFVGENENLQK
+385 ASLFVGENENLQK
-398 VMLKV
+398 IMLKV

-442 AEGNVLQATE
+442 AEGNTLQAVE

-535 AAAIGAIVAVVGT
+535 AAAIAAVVAVVGT
-548 LAAKANAAKKAAN
+548 LAAKANAAKKTAN

-582 SEQITIYNKLKRE
+582 SEQITLYNKLKRE

-662 KELIQTQLKPLKVKN
+662 KSLIQTQLKPLKVKN
-677 IKPDYELEQ
+677 IRPEYELEQ
-686 DVDRFGNIILTKSKK
+686 DVDKFGNIILVEGKK
-701 VKNSGYLSK
+701 PKNSGYLQK
-710 VLAEQKRVAKAKK
+710 VLAEQQRVAKAKK
-723 AEEDKKKKEMQDI
+723 TEEDKLKKEMQDL

-749 QFKKIGVKKY
+749 QFKKVGVNKY

-784 AKLSKEYLK
+784 AKLSREYLK
-793 RIAEQEKEDK
+793 RVAEQEKEDK

-822 KQIELNYDRLILSI
+822 KQIELNYDRLLLTL

-868 KYRLTLNLDTKN
+868 KFHLTLKLDTN
-880 LSAEQQNVL
+880 SLSAEQQNIL
-889 KEFEKVAIE
+889 KEYEKVAIE

-967 EVSKLKETSS
+967 EVSKLKETYS

-995 RTIAKTSELL
+995 RIIAKTSELL
-1005 SYLKNTSSEDITPNF
+1005 SYLKNTSSEDITPKF

-1026 LKALKASPEKIQEIT
+1026 LKALKDSPEKIQEIT

-1125 NSASN
+1125 NIASN

-1153 WITKAFQAGREHAE
+1153 WITKAFQAGEEHAE

-1349 ASKQVKEYLTGIFG
+1349 ASKQVKDYLTGIFG

-1451 QGNYNNLMQRYQ
+1451 QGNYNALMQRYQ
-1463 EMAAKKGFNLFSDE
+1463 EMAAKKGFNLFSDD
-1477 ANRTGANKGI
+1477 ATRTGANKGI

-1525 LLKAVMHIESE
+1525 LLKAVMHIENE
-1536 TDGMRERL
+1536 TDGMRQRL
-1544 VKIESNSNQIKN
+1544 VNIESNSNQIKN

>member
-37 ASQESNRI
+37 ASQEGNRI
-45 QELLSNVPVVN
+45 KELLSNVPVVN
-56 IDIATNAPSTLSAI
+56 IDIATNAPTTLSAV
-70 AIAFEEIDKVT
+70 AAAFEEIDRVT
-81 DANKAAII
+81 
-89 ELTAEYDRL
+89 
-98 QEQKSIAEKAGNKDE
+98 
-113 YIAIEK
+113 
-119 ESEAIRANI
+119 
-128 DLRKKINEETANL
+128 
-141 ADNLLAI
+141 
-148 EQNLQS
+148 
-154 EATATQ
+154 
-160 SAIESTNEALAVTD
+160 
-174 NQASQTSNR
+174 
-183 IKELLANVP
+183 
-192 VVTLN
+192 
-197 VETNA
+197 
-202 PKTLDEIE
+202 
-210 VAFLEVDQVV
+210 
-220 DTNKAAIKELSIE
+220 DTNKAAIRELSSE
-233 YDRLVAQK
+233 YERLSAKKNVVA
-241 NILSKTGTKDEY
+241 KTGTKEEY
-253 LAIKKE
+253 NAIKNE
-259 TEEVRAN
+259 TIAIREN
-266 INLRKRAIEQAE
+266 INLRQKVNEQA
-278 ATADSLLKVEQRLQK
+278 AILADDLLKVEQNLQK
-293 EAEATQKASDKT
+293 EVEATQKASDKT

-370 GIGGLTG
+370 GVGGLTG

-442 AEGNVLQATE
+442 AEGNTLQAVE

-535 AAAIGAIVAVVGT
+535 AAAIAAVVAVVGT

-582 SEQITIYNKLKRE
+582 SEQITLYNKLKRE

-653 AFDMLKEKQ
+653 AFDMLKDKQ
-662 KELIQTQLKPLKVKN
+662 KELIQIQLKPLKVKN
-677 IKPDYELEQ
+677 IKPEYELEQ
-686 DVDRFGNIILTKSKK
+686 DVDRFGNIFLKEGKK
-701 VKNSGYLSK
+701 VKNSGYTQK
-710 VLAEQKRVAKAKK
+710 VLAEQQRAAKAKK
-723 AEEDKKKKEMQDI
+723 AEEDKKKKEMQDL
-736 VKVAASATTEAEE
+736 VKVAADAATEVEK
-749 QFKKIGVKKY
+749 QFKKVGVKKY

-793 RIAEQEKEDK
+793 RVAEQEKEDK
-803 LDLRQKNIDLEK
+803 LELRQKNIDLEK
-815 DGFEKEK
+815 DSFEKEK
-822 KQIELNYDRLILSI
+822 KQIELNYDRLTLSI

-849 DKLREWKNKNPKA
+849 DKLREWRNKNPKA

-868 KYRLTLNLDTKN
+868 KYRLTLNLDTRN
-880 LSAEQQNVL
+880 LSAEQQNIL
-889 KEFEKVAIE
+889 KEFEKVATE
-898 SKEKAEKD
+898 SKENAEKD
-906 LQDKLLKEFE
+906 LQNKLLKEFE
-916 TYQVQR
+916 TYQIQR

-932 RKELDALPVDVA
+932 RKELDALPVDMA

-995 RTIAKTSELL
+995 RIIAKTSELL

-1020 GFTSEQ
+1020 GFTAEQ
-1026 LKALKASPEKIQEIT
+1026 LKTLKASPEKIQEIT

-1065 ELFAKGD
+1065 ELFSKDD

-1144 QAIASETIG
+1144 QAIASETIS
-1153 WITKAFQAGREHAE
+1153 WITRAFQAGREHAE

-1181 SYNLALHA
+1181 SYNLVLHA

-1451 QGNYNNLMQRYQ
+1451 QGNYNALMQRYQ
-1463 EMAAKKGFNLFSDE
+1463 EMAAKKGFNLFSDD
-1477 ANRTGANKGI
+1477 ATRTGANKGI

-1517 ILVSNTTA
+1517 ILVGNTTA

>member
-1 MESNEKGLYF
+1 METNEKGLYF
-11 SARIDTSRLQSDAEK
+11 SARIDTSRLQADAEK
-26 ASNILSNIDKQ
+26 ASGILSNIDKQ
-37 ASQESNRI
+37 ASQEGNKI
-45 QELLSNVPVVN
+45 KELLSNVPVVN
-56 IDIATNAPSTLSAI
+56 IDIATNAPTTLSAV
-70 AIAFEEIDKVT
+70 AAAFEEIDRVT
-81 DANKAAII
+81 
-89 ELTAEYDRL
+89 
-98 QEQKSIAEKAGNKDE
+98 
-113 YIAIEK
+113 
-119 ESEAIRANI
+119 
-128 DLRKKINEETANL
+128 
-141 ADNLLAI
+141 
-148 EQNLQS
+148 
-154 EATATQ
+154 
-160 SAIESTNEALAVTD
+160 
-174 NQASQTSNR
+174 
-183 IKELLANVP
+183 
-192 VVTLN
+192 
-197 VETNA
+197 
-202 PKTLDEIE
+202 
-210 VAFLEVDQVV
+210 
-220 DTNKAAIKELSIE
+220 DTNKAAIRELSSE
-233 YDRLVAQK
+233 YERLSAKKNVVA
-241 NILSKTGTKDEY
+241 KTGTKEEY
-253 LAIKKE
+253 NAIKNE
-259 TEEVRAN
+259 TIAIREN
-266 INLRKRAIEQAE
+266 INLRQKVNEQA
-278 ATADSLLKVEQRLQK
+278 AVLADDLLKVEQRLQK
-293 EAEATQKASDKT
+293 EAEATQKASEKT

-370 GIGGLTG
+370 GVGGLTG

-442 AEGNVLQATE
+442 AEGNTLQAVE

-477 QASSNGSKEVI
+477 QASSNGSKEII

-535 AAAIGAIVAVVGT
+535 AAAIAAVVAVVGT

-582 SEQITIYNKLKRE
+582 SEQITLYNKLKRE

-662 KELIQTQLKPLKVKN
+662 KELIQIQLKPVKVKN
-677 IKPDYELEQ
+677 IRPEYELEQ
-686 DVDRFGNIILTKSKK
+686 DVDRFGNVFLTEGKK
-701 VKNSGYLSK
+701 VKNSGYTQK
-710 VLAEQKRVAKAKK
+710 VLAEQQRAAKAKK
-723 AEEDKKKKEMQDI
+723 AEEDKKKKEMQDL
-736 VKVAASATTEAEE
+736 VKVASEAATEVEK
-749 QFKKIGVKKY
+749 QFKKVGVKKY

-793 RIAEQEKEDK
+793 RLAEQEKEDK
-803 LDLRQKNIDLEK
+803 LELRQKNIDLEK
-815 DGFEKEK
+815 DSFEKEK

-862 TKEQEE
+862 TKEEEE

-880 LSAEQQNVL
+880 LSAEQQNIL
-889 KEFEKVAIE
+889 KEYEKVAVE

-995 RTIAKTSELL
+995 RIIAKTSELL
-1005 SYLKNTSSEDITPNF
+1005 SYLKNTSSEDITPKF
-1020 GFTSEQ
+1020 GFTAEQ
-1026 LKALKASPEKIQEIT
+1026 LKTLKASPEKLQELT
-1041 KQFNG
+1041 KQLNG

-1065 ELFAKGD
+1065 ELFSKDD

-1153 WITKAFQAGREHAE
+1153 WITRAFQAGREHAE

-1211 SVSAMKNAYS
+1211 SVSAMKNTYS
-1221 DYASAVEGT
+1221 DYASAIEGT
-1230 IEQQRKFSRLQVP
+1230 IKQQRKFSRLQVP

-1269 KKAYAGLADI
+1269 KKTFAGLADI

-1349 ASKQVKEYLTGIFG
+1349 ASKQVKDYLTGIFG

-1463 EMAAKKGFNLFSDE
+1463 EMAAKKGFNLFSDD
-1477 ANRTGANKGI
+1477 ATRTGANKGI

-1517 ILVSNTTA
+1517 ILVGNTTA

-1536 TDGMRERL
+1536 TDGMRDRL

>member
-37 ASQESNRI
+37 ASQESNKI
-45 QELLSNVPVVN
+45 KELLSNVPVVN
-56 IDIATNAPSTLSAI
+56 IDIATNAPTTLSAV
-70 AIAFEEIDKVT
+70 AAAFEEIDRVT
-81 DANKAAII
+81 
-89 ELTAEYDRL
+89 
-98 QEQKSIAEKAGNKDE
+98 
-113 YIAIEK
+113 
-119 ESEAIRANI
+119 
-128 DLRKKINEETANL
+128 
-141 ADNLLAI
+141 
-148 EQNLQS
+148 
-154 EATATQ
+154 
-160 SAIESTNEALAVTD
+160 
-174 NQASQTSNR
+174 
-183 IKELLANVP
+183 
-192 VVTLN
+192 
-197 VETNA
+197 
-202 PKTLDEIE
+202 
-210 VAFLEVDQVV
+210 
-220 DTNKAAIKELSIE
+220 DTNKAAIRELSSE
-233 YDRLVAQK
+233 YDRLSAKKNVVA
-241 NILSKTGTKDEY
+241 KTGTKDEY
-253 LAIKKE
+253 NAIKNE
-259 TEEVRAN
+259 TIAIREN
-266 INLRKRAIEQAE
+266 INLRQKVNEQA
-278 ATADSLLKVEQRLQK
+278 AILADDLLKVEQKLQK

-385 MSLFVGENENLQK
+385 ASLFVGENENLQK
-398 VMLKV
+398 IMLKV

-442 AEGNVLQATE
+442 AEGNVVQAAE

-477 QASSNGSKEVI
+477 QASSNSSKEVV

-535 AAAIGAIVAVVGT
+535 AAAIAAVVAVVGT

-561 DAFNAAVKK
+561 DAFNVAVKK

-576 AIADKV
+576 AIAEKV
-582 SEQITIYNKLKRE
+582 SEQITLYNKLKRE

-880 LSAEQQNVL
+880 LSAEQQNIL
-889 KEFEKVAIE
+889 KEYEKVAIE

-954 TKRKEALKRVNDE
+954 TKRKEALKRVNEE

-995 RTIAKTSELL
+995 RIIAKTSELL
-1005 SYLKNTSSEDITPNF
+1005 SYLKNTSSEDITPKF
-1020 GFTSEQ
+1020 GFTAEQ
-1026 LKALKASPEKIQEIT
+1026 LKTLKASPEKLQELT
-1041 KQFNG
+1041 KQLNG

-1072 KDKGLEEKLKK
+1072 KDKGLEEKLKR

-1153 WITKAFQAGREHAE
+1153 WLTKAFQAGKEHAE

-1221 DYASAVEGT
+1221 DYASAIEGT
-1230 IEQQRKFSRLQVP
+1230 IAQQRKFSRLQVP

-1269 KKAYAGLADI
+1269 KKTFAGLADI

-1451 QGNYNNLMQRYQ
+1451 QGNYNALMQRYQ

-1517 ILVSNTTA
+1517 ILVGNTTA

-1536 TDGMRERL
+1536 TDGMRDRL

>member
-37 ASQESNRI
+37 ASQEGNRI
-45 QELLSNVPVVN
+45 KELLSNVPVVN
-56 IDIATNAPSTLSAI
+56 IDIATNAPTTLSAV
-70 AIAFEEIDKVT
+70 AAAFDEIDRVT
-81 DANKAAII
+81 
-89 ELTAEYDRL
+89 
-98 QEQKSIAEKAGNKDE
+98 
-113 YIAIEK
+113 
-119 ESEAIRANI
+119 
-128 DLRKKINEETANL
+128 
-141 ADNLLAI
+141 
-148 EQNLQS
+148 
-154 EATATQ
+154 
-160 SAIESTNEALAVTD
+160 
-174 NQASQTSNR
+174 
-183 IKELLANVP
+183 
-192 VVTLN
+192 
-197 VETNA
+197 
-202 PKTLDEIE
+202 
-210 VAFLEVDQVV
+210 
-220 DTNKAAIKELSIE
+220 DTNKAAIRELSSE
-233 YDRLVAQK
+233 YERLSAKKNVVA
-241 NILSKTGTKDEY
+241 KTGTKDEY
-253 LAIKKE
+253 NAIKNE
-259 TEEVRAN
+259 TIAIREN
-266 INLRKRAIEQAE
+266 INLRQKVNEQA
-278 ATADSLLKVEQRLQK
+278 AVLADDLLKVEQKLQK
-293 EAEATQKASDKT
+293 EAEATQKASEKT

-315 SMQMAEFIA
+315 SMQMAEFVA

-385 MSLFVGENENLQK
+385 ASLFVGENENLQK

-452 TAETIKNTAAK
+452 TTETIKNTAAK

-535 AAAIGAIVAVVGT
+535 AAAIGAVVAVVGT
-548 LAAKANAAKKAAN
+548 LASRANAAKKAAN

-582 SEQITIYNKLKRE
+582 SEQITLYNKLKRE

-653 AFDMLKEKQ
+653 AFDMLKDKQ
-662 KELIQTQLKPLKVKN
+662 KELIQIQLKPVKVKN
-677 IKPDYELEQ
+677 IRPEYELEQ
-686 DVDRFGNIILTKSKK
+686 DVDRFGNIFLKEGKK
-701 VKNSGYLSK
+701 VKNSGYTQK
-710 VLAEQKRVAKAKK
+710 VLAEQQRAAKAKK
-723 AEEDKKKKEMQDI
+723 AEEDKKKKEMQDL
-736 VKVAASATTEAEE
+736 VKVASEAATEVEK
-749 QFKKIGVKKY
+749 QFKKVGVKKY
-759 DKNADKKTKSGKSD
+759 DNNADKKTKSGKSD

-793 RIAEQEKEDK
+793 RLAEQEKEDK
-803 LDLRQKNIDLEK
+803 LELRQKNIDLEK
-815 DGFEKEK
+815 DGFDKEK

-880 LSAEQQNVL
+880 LSAEQQNIL
-889 KEFEKVAIE
+889 KEYEKVAIE

-916 TYQVQR
+916 TYQIQR

-995 RTIAKTSELL
+995 RIIAKTSELL
-1005 SYLKNTSSEDITPNF
+1005 SYLKNTSSEDITPKF
-1020 GFTSEQ
+1020 GFTAEQ
-1026 LKALKASPEKIQEIT
+1026 LKTLKASPEKLQELT

-1153 WITKAFQAGREHAE
+1153 WLTKAFQAGREHAE

-1181 SYNLALHA
+1181 SYNIALHA

>member
-1 MESNEKGLYF
+1 METNEKGLYF
-11 SARIDTSRLQSDAEK
+11 SARIDTSRLQADAEK
-26 ASNILSNIDKQ
+26 ASGILSNIDKQ
-37 ASQESNRI
+37 ASQEGNKI
-45 QELLSNVPVVN
+45 KELLSNVPVVN
-56 IDIATNAPSTLSAI
+56 IDIATNAPTTLSAV
-70 AIAFEEIDKVT
+70 AAAFEEIDRVT
-81 DANKAAII
+81 
-89 ELTAEYDRL
+89 
-98 QEQKSIAEKAGNKDE
+98 
-113 YIAIEK
+113 
-119 ESEAIRANI
+119 
-128 DLRKKINEETANL
+128 
-141 ADNLLAI
+141 
-148 EQNLQS
+148 
-154 EATATQ
+154 
-160 SAIESTNEALAVTD
+160 
-174 NQASQTSNR
+174 
-183 IKELLANVP
+183 
-192 VVTLN
+192 
-197 VETNA
+197 
-202 PKTLDEIE
+202 
-210 VAFLEVDQVV
+210 
-220 DTNKAAIKELSIE
+220 DTNKAAIRELSSE
-233 YDRLVAQK
+233 YERLSAKKNAVA
-241 NILSKTGTKDEY
+241 KTGTKEEY
-253 LAIKKE
+253 NAIKNE
-259 TEEVRAN
+259 TIAIREN
-266 INLRKRAIEQAE
+266 INLRQKVNEQA
-278 ATADSLLKVEQRLQK
+278 AVLADDLLKVEQKLQK

-385 MSLFVGENENLQK
+385 ASLFVGENENLQK

-535 AAAIGAIVAVVGT
+535 VAAIAAVVAVVGT

-582 SEQITIYNKLKRE
+582 SEQITLYNKLKRE

-710 VLAEQKRVAKAKK
+710 VLAEQQRAAKAKK

-793 RIAEQEKEDK
+793 RLAEQEKEDK

-868 KYRLTLNLDTKN
+868 KYRLTLKLDTNN
-880 LSAEQQNVL
+880 LSAEQQNIL
-889 KEFEKVAIE
+889 KEYEKVAIE

-995 RTIAKTSELL
+995 RIIAKTSELL
-1005 SYLKNTSSEDITPNF
+1005 SYLKNTSSEDITPKF
-1020 GFTSEQ
+1020 GFTAEQ
-1026 LKALKASPEKIQEIT
+1026 LKTLKASPEKLQELT

-1065 ELFAKGD
+1065 ELFSKDD

-1153 WITKAFQAGREHAE
+1153 WMTKAFQAGKEHAE

-1463 EMAAKKGFNLFSDE
+1463 EMAAKKGFNLFSDD
-1477 ANRTGANKGI
+1477 ATRTGANKGI

-1504 VQGHTY
+1504 VQTHTY

-1517 ILVSNTTA
+1517 ILVGNTTA

>member
-1 MESNEKGLYF
+1 METNEKGLYF
-11 SARIDTSRLQSDAEK
+11 SARIDTSRLQADAEK
-26 ASNILSNIDKQ
+26 ASGILSNIDKQ
-37 ASQESNRI
+37 ASQEGNKI
-45 QELLSNVPVVN
+45 KELLSNVPVVN
-56 IDIATNAPSTLSAI
+56 IDIATNAPTTLSAI
-70 AIAFEEIDKVT
+70 AAAFEEIDRVT
-81 DANKAAII
+81 
-89 ELTAEYDRL
+89 
-98 QEQKSIAEKAGNKDE
+98 
-113 YIAIEK
+113 
-119 ESEAIRANI
+119 
-128 DLRKKINEETANL
+128 
-141 ADNLLAI
+141 
-148 EQNLQS
+148 
-154 EATATQ
+154 
-160 SAIESTNEALAVTD
+160 
-174 NQASQTSNR
+174 
-183 IKELLANVP
+183 
-192 VVTLN
+192 
-197 VETNA
+197 
-202 PKTLDEIE
+202 
-210 VAFLEVDQVV
+210 
-220 DTNKAAIKELSIE
+220 DTNKAAIRELSSE
-233 YDRLVAQK
+233 YERLSAKKNVVA
-241 NILSKTGTKDEY
+241 KTGTKEEY
-253 LAIKKE
+253 NAIKNE
-259 TEEVRAN
+259 TVAIREN
-266 INLRKRAIEQAE
+266 INLRQKVNEQA
-278 ATADSLLKVEQRLQK
+278 AVLADDLLKVEQKLQK
-293 EAEATQKASDKT
+293 EAEATQKASEKT

-315 SMQMAEFIA
+315 SMQMAEFVA

-385 MSLFVGENENLQK
+385 ASLFVGENENLQK

-442 AEGNVLQATE
+442 AEGNTLQAVE

-535 AAAIGAIVAVVGT
+535 AAAIGAVVAVVGT
-548 LAAKANAAKKAAN
+548 LASRANAAKKAAN

-582 SEQITIYNKLKRE
+582 SEQITLYNKLKRE

-662 KELIQTQLKPLKVKN
+662 KELIQTQLKPVKVKN
-677 IKPDYELEQ
+677 IKPEYELEQ
-686 DVDRFGNIILTKSKK
+686 DVDRFGNIFLKEGKK
-701 VKNSGYLSK
+701 VKNSGYTQK
-710 VLAEQKRVAKAKK
+710 VLAEQQRAAKAKK
-723 AEEDKKKKEMQDI
+723 AEEDKKKKEMQDL
-736 VKVAASATTEAEE
+736 VKVAADAATEVEK
-749 QFKKIGVKKY
+749 QFKKVGVKKY

-803 LDLRQKNIDLEK
+803 LELRQKNIDLEK

-868 KYRLTLNLDTKN
+868 NYRLTLKLDTNN
-880 LSAEQQNVL
+880 LSAEQQNIL
-889 KEFEKVAIE
+889 KEYEKVAIE

-995 RTIAKTSELL
+995 RIIAKTSELL
-1005 SYLKNTSSEDITPNF
+1005 SYLKNTSSEDITPKF
-1020 GFTSEQ
+1020 GFTAEQ
-1026 LKALKASPEKIQEIT
+1026 LKTLKASPEKLQELT

-1065 ELFAKGD
+1065 ELFSKED

-1090 SAELIGGMANK
+1090 SAELIGGMTNK

-1153 WITKAFQAGREHAE
+1153 WLTKAFQAGREHAE

-1189 QNLEFERAN
+1189 QNLEFERAS
-1198 TIFGNLDYKKAIN
+1198 TIFGSLDYKKAIN

-1243 KDPLGLM
+1243 KDPIGLM

-1269 KKAYAGLADI
+1269 KKTFAGLADI

-1451 QGNYNNLMQRYQ
+1451 QGNYNALMQRYQ

-1477 ANRTGANKGI
+1477 ANRTGSNKGI

-1517 ILVSNTTA
+1517 ILVGNTTA

>member
-1 MESNEKGLYF
+1 METNEKGLYF
-11 SARIDTSRLQSDAEK
+11 SARIDTSRLQADAEK
-26 ASNILSNIDKQ
+26 ASGILSNIDKQ
-37 ASQESNRI
+37 ASQEGNRI
-45 QELLSNVPVVN
+45 KELLSNVPVVN
-56 IDIATNAPSTLSAI
+56 IDIATNAPTTLSAV
-70 AIAFEEIDKVT
+70 AAAFEEIDRVT
-81 DANKAAII
+81 
-89 ELTAEYDRL
+89 
-98 QEQKSIAEKAGNKDE
+98 
-113 YIAIEK
+113 
-119 ESEAIRANI
+119 
-128 DLRKKINEETANL
+128 
-141 ADNLLAI
+141 
-148 EQNLQS
+148 
-154 EATATQ
+154 
-160 SAIESTNEALAVTD
+160 
-174 NQASQTSNR
+174 
-183 IKELLANVP
+183 
-192 VVTLN
+192 
-197 VETNA
+197 
-202 PKTLDEIE
+202 
-210 VAFLEVDQVV
+210 
-220 DTNKAAIKELSIE
+220 DTNKAAIRELSSE
-233 YDRLVAQK
+233 YERLSAKKNVVA
-241 NILSKTGTKDEY
+241 KTGTKEEY
-253 LAIKKE
+253 NAIKNE
-259 TEEVRAN
+259 TIAIREN
-266 INLRKRAIEQAE
+266 INLRQKVNEQA
-278 ATADSLLKVEQRLQK
+278 AILADDLLKVEQNLQK
-293 EAEATQKASDKT
+293 EVEATQKASDKT

-370 GIGGLTG
+370 GVGGLTG

-442 AEGNVLQATE
+442 AEGNTLQAVE

-535 AAAIGAIVAVVGT
+535 AAAIAAVVAVVGT
-548 LAAKANAAKKAAN
+548 LAAKANATKKAAN

-582 SEQITIYNKLKRE
+582 SEQITLYNKLKRE

-662 KELIQTQLKPLKVKN
+662 KELIQIQLKPVKVKN
-677 IKPDYELEQ
+677 IRPEYELEQ
-686 DVDRFGNIILTKSKK
+686 DVDRFGNIFLKEGKK
-701 VKNSGYLSK
+701 VKNSGYTQK
-710 VLAEQKRVAKAKK
+710 VLAEQQRAAKAKK
-723 AEEDKKKKEMQDI
+723 AEEDKKKKEMQDL
-736 VKVAASATTEAEE
+736 VKVASEAATEVEK
-749 QFKKIGVKKY
+749 QFKKVGVKKY

-793 RIAEQEKEDK
+793 RVAEQEKEDK
-803 LDLRQKNIDLEK
+803 LELRQKNIDLEK
-815 DGFEKEK
+815 DSFEKEK
-822 KQIELNYDRLILSI
+822 KQIELNYDRLTLSI

-849 DKLREWKNKNPKA
+849 DKLRKWKNKNPKA

-880 LSAEQQNVL
+880 LSAEQQNIL
-889 KEFEKVAIE
+889 KEFEKVATE
-898 SKEKAEKD
+898 SKENAEKD
-906 LQDKLLKEFE
+906 LQNKLLKEFE
-916 TYQVQR
+916 SYQIQR

-995 RTIAKTSELL
+995 RIIAKTSELL
-1005 SYLKNTSSEDITPNF
+1005 SYLKNTSSEDITPKF
-1020 GFTSEQ
+1020 GFTAEQ
-1026 LKALKASPEKIQEIT
+1026 LKTLKASPEKLQELT
-1041 KQFNG
+1041 KQLNG

-1083 VGRSAAA
+1083 VGRSAAV

-1153 WITKAFQAGREHAE
+1153 WLTKAFQAGKEHAE

-1189 QNLEFERAN
+1189 QNLEFERAS

-1334 ETLQYIVDLYNKAEE
+1334 ESLQYIVDLYNKAEE

-1428 NEESKF
+1428 NEEGKF

-1463 EMAAKKGFNLFSDE
+1463 EMAAKKGFNLFSDD
-1477 ANRTGANKGI
+1477 ATRTGANKGI

-1517 ILVSNTTA
+1517 ILVGNTTA

>member
-37 ASQESNRI
+37 ASQEGNRI
-45 QELLSNVPVVN
+45 KELLSNVPVVN
-56 IDIATNAPSTLSAI
+56 IDIATNAPTTLSAV
-70 AIAFEEIDKVT
+70 AAAFEEIDRVT
-81 DANKAAII
+81 
-89 ELTAEYDRL
+89 
-98 QEQKSIAEKAGNKDE
+98 
-113 YIAIEK
+113 
-119 ESEAIRANI
+119 
-128 DLRKKINEETANL
+128 
-141 ADNLLAI
+141 
-148 EQNLQS
+148 
-154 EATATQ
+154 
-160 SAIESTNEALAVTD
+160 
-174 NQASQTSNR
+174 
-183 IKELLANVP
+183 
-192 VVTLN
+192 
-197 VETNA
+197 
-202 PKTLDEIE
+202 
-210 VAFLEVDQVV
+210 
-220 DTNKAAIKELSIE
+220 DTNKAAIRELSSE
-233 YDRLVAQK
+233 YERLSAKKNVVA
-241 NILSKTGTKDEY
+241 KTGTKEEY
-253 LAIKKE
+253 NAIKNE
-259 TEEVRAN
+259 TIAIREN
-266 INLRKRAIEQAE
+266 INLRQKVNEQA
-278 ATADSLLKVEQRLQK
+278 AILADDLLKVEQNLQK
-293 EAEATQKASDKT
+293 EVEATQKASDKT

-370 GIGGLTG
+370 GVGGLTG

-442 AEGNVLQATE
+442 AEGNTLQAVE

-535 AAAIGAIVAVVGT
+535 AAAIAAVVAVVGT
-548 LAAKANAAKKAAN
+548 LAAKANAAKKTAN

-582 SEQITIYNKLKRE
+582 SEQITLYNKLKRE

-662 KELIQTQLKPLKVKN
+662 KSLIQTQLKPLKVKN
-677 IKPDYELEQ
+677 IRPEYELEQ
-686 DVDRFGNIILTKSKK
+686 DVDKFGNIILVEGKK
-701 VKNSGYLSK
+701 PKNSGYLQK
-710 VLAEQKRVAKAKK
+710 VLAEQQRVAKAKK
-723 AEEDKKKKEMQDI
+723 TEEDKLKKEMQDL

-749 QFKKIGVKKY
+749 QFKKVGVNKY

-784 AKLSKEYLK
+784 AKLSREYLK
-793 RIAEQEKEDK
+793 RVAEQEKEDK

-822 KQIELNYDRLILSI
+822 KQIELNYDRLLLTL

-868 KYRLTLNLDTKN
+868 KFHLTLKLDTN
-880 LSAEQQNVL
+880 SLSAEQQNIL
-889 KEFEKVAIE
+889 KEYEKVAIE

-995 RTIAKTSELL
+995 RIIAKTSELL
-1005 SYLKNTSSEDITPNF
+1005 SYLKNTSSEDITPKF

-1026 LKALKASPEKIQEIT
+1026 LKALKDSPEKIQEIT

-1153 WITKAFQAGREHAE
+1153 WITKAFQAGKEHAE

-1211 SVSAMKNAYS
+1211 SVSAMKSAYS

-1334 ETLQYIVDLYNKAEE
+1334 ESLQYIVDLYNKAEE

-1451 QGNYNNLMQRYQ
+1451 QGNYNALMQRYQ
-1463 EMAAKKGFNLFSDE
+1463 EMAAKKGFNLFSDD
-1477 ANRTGANKGI
+1477 ATRTGANKGI

>member
-56 IDIATNAPSTLSAI
+56 IDIATNAPTTLSAV
-70 AIAFEEIDKVT
+70 AAAFEEIDRVT
-81 DANKAAII
+81 
-89 ELTAEYDRL
+89 
-98 QEQKSIAEKAGNKDE
+98 
-113 YIAIEK
+113 
-119 ESEAIRANI
+119 
-128 DLRKKINEETANL
+128 
-141 ADNLLAI
+141 
-148 EQNLQS
+148 
-154 EATATQ
+154 
-160 SAIESTNEALAVTD
+160 
-174 NQASQTSNR
+174 
-183 IKELLANVP
+183 
-192 VVTLN
+192 
-197 VETNA
+197 
-202 PKTLDEIE
+202 
-210 VAFLEVDQVV
+210 
-220 DTNKAAIKELSIE
+220 DTNKAAIRELSSE
-233 YDRLVAQK
+233 YDRLSAKKNVVA
-241 NILSKTGTKDEY
+241 KTGTKDEY
-253 LAIKKE
+253 NAIKNE
-259 TEEVRAN
+259 TIAIREN
-266 INLRKRAIEQAE
+266 INLRQKVNEQA
-278 ATADSLLKVEQRLQK
+278 AVLADDLLKVEQELQK
-293 EAEATQKASDKT
+293 EAEATQKASEKT

-385 MSLFVGENENLQK
+385 ASLFVGENENLQK

-442 AEGNVLQATE
+442 AEGNTLQAVE

-468 AEARNATAK
+468 AEAHNATAK

-535 AAAIGAIVAVVGT
+535 AAAIGAVVAVVGT
-548 LAAKANAAKKAAN
+548 LASRANAAKKAAN

-582 SEQITIYNKLKRE
+582 SEQITLYNKLKRE

-868 KYRLTLNLDTKN
+868 NYRLTLKLDTN
-880 LSAEQQNVL
+880 SLSTEQQNIL
-889 KEFEKVAIE
+889 KEYEKVAIE

-916 TYQVQR
+916 SYQVQR

-932 RKELDALPVDVA
+932 RKELDALPVDIA

-995 RTIAKTSELL
+995 RIIAKTSELL

-1020 GFTSEQ
+1020 GFTAEQ
-1026 LKALKASPEKIQEIT
+1026 LKTLKASPEKIQEIT

-1065 ELFAKGD
+1065 ELFSKDD

-1090 SAELIGGMANK
+1090 SAELIGGMTNK

-1153 WITKAFQAGREHAE
+1153 WMTKAFQAGREHAE

-1189 QNLEFERAN
+1189 QNLEFERAS

-1221 DYASAVEGT
+1221 DYASAIEGT
-1230 IEQQRKFSRLQVP
+1230 IEQQRKFSRLHIP

-1269 KKAYAGLADI
+1269 KKTFAGLADI

-1451 QGNYNNLMQRYQ
+1451 QGNYNALMQRYQ